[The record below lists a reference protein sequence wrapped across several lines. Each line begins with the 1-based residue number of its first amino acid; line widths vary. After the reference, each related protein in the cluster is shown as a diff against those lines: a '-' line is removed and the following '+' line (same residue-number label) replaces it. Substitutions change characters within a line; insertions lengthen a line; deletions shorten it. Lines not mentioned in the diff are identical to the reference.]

1 MPNRS
6 VPPPAT
12 PVGHLTVMDE
22 IKTKKVTFSTGLP
35 RGACATFT
43 HNGQRWF
50 AYPQDKVQG
59 LGVVMDRTIGTVS
72 RLRDG
77 LIDWINRHPED
88 AVRVT
93 RLLSSVATAQ
103 QLASD
108 KAEAWTN
115 GAINEDSTPKAE
127 EASEADT

>member
-1 MPNRS
+1 
-6 VPPPAT
+6 V
-12 PVGHLTVMDE
+12 HE

-59 LGVVMDRTIGTVS
+59 LGVVMDRMLGTIN
-72 RLRDG
+72 RLHNG

-88 AVRVT
+88 AARVT
-93 RLLSSVATAQ
+93 RLMGSVATTQ
-103 QLASD
+103 KLASD
-108 KAEAWTN
+108 KAEAWTK
-115 GAINEDSTPKAE
+115 GSDREDSTPSAE
-127 EASEADT
+127 EARGTDA